1 MTLGE
6 LKELDAAEGRYK
18 KAQED
23 FRKIANFT
31 DAVDGILT
39 DLLLDVPEWVLIRCT
54 LEKIIEIA
62 KGHFDD

>member
-23 FRKIANFT
+23 FHKIANFT